1 MKACTVEKKT
11 AMTVRSHSDINSI
24 AMLHLYGILNVENIG
39 QVHCFMSMSKY
50 QVKAVRYTVYAVA
63 FCDKSLS
70 IFRFLYFVIF
80 QIML

>member
-1 MKACTVEKKT
+1 
-11 AMTVRSHSDINSI
+11 
-24 AMLHLYGILNVENIG
+24 MLHLYGILNVENIG
-39 QVHCFMSMSKY
+39 QVHCFMSMS